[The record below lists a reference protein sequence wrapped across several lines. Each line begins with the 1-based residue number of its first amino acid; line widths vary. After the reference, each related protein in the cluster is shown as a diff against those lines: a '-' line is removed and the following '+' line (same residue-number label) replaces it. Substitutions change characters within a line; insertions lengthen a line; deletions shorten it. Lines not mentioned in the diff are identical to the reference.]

1 VNTPN
6 PNEPQKAPSR
16 RILLLDDE
24 TAILIPM
31 ARYFRK
37 MGFTVDMAAEA
48 EEAEALI
55 AHRRYD
61 LVILDLRLTRFAD
74 AAGLLVLQEIRRR
87 DSKTGVII
95 LSAYISDVVE
105 EEAQRLGADAIL
117 RKPQPLPKLAALALT
132 LMGAAA

>member
-1 VNTPN
+1 MNTPN